1 MPAATATPVFPISE
15 QYDGFDFDPQMYYSQ
30 VLAEAG
36 NHGRSETLKRPS
48 SINGSKKIV
57 GAGDISSSK
66 VAEVQKSVG
75 NLKRKRSWKNALF
88 FWKNLSSCRKQEK
101 DQYEVQE
108 VPRCTRFKS
117 LSGPIYMNDVYID
130 QPRRSNGAHSGP
142 LSRMLSPGEGKL
154 GEVPYVALKRPNHT
168 GVSPSRAP
176 LYLVT

>member
-1 MPAATATPVFPISE
+1 MPAATSTPVFPISE
-15 QYDGFDFDPQMYYSQ
+15 QYDAFDFDPQMHYSQ
-30 VLAEAG
+30 VLVEAG
-36 NHGRSETLKRPS
+36 NHGRSETLKGPS
-48 SINGSKKIV
+48 CINGSKPIV

-75 NLKRKRSWKNALF
+75 NLKRKRWWKDALF

-101 DQYEVQE
+101 DQYEVQAI
-108 VPRCTRFKS
+108 PRRLRFKS

-130 QPRRSNGAHSGP
+130 PPHRSNGTHLGP
-142 LSRMLSPGEGKL
+142 LSGILSPGEGKL

-168 GVSPSRAP
+168 GVSRCRAP